1 MTVPPNN
8 DDRLVD
14 FLRANRPIPPPMSP
28 NSETQMM
35 KAIAEAS
42 AIASLSSVPSKV
54 SPNRRLWLIPSVIA
68 AGFAIAWGSDRLL
81 TSSKLNPIEL
91 ASLETFLENNWD
103 GVEAESEAI
112 ESEPD
117 WFLSTNPTD
126 SSPTFATGKER
137 REDNKQGMD
146 RYSAQPVML
155 YH

>member
-28 NSETQMM
+28 NSEAQMM

-42 AIASLSSVPSKV
+42 AIASLSSVTSKV
-54 SPNRRLWLIPSVIA
+54 PPDRRLWLIPSVIA

-81 TSSKLNPIEL
+81 TSPKLNPIEL
-91 ASLETFLENNWD
+91 ANLETFLESNWD
-103 GVEAESEAI
+103 GVEAENETVAP
-112 ESEPD
+112 ESD
-117 WFLSTNPTD
+117 WFLSTNLTP
-126 SSPTFATGKER
+126 SSHPFATGKGR
-137 REDNKQGMD
+137 GEDNKQGMD